1 MLVEGA
7 SGKCYVGRYHE
18 RTERGTLFHDVA
30 VHDPATS
37 PHSRD
42 EFLARTA
49 KFGVR
54 AEHRYLVLPD
64 TEVRTIRRLAEVV
77 GAD

>member
-1 MLVEGA
+1 MLVEGT
-7 SGKCYVGRYHE
+7 SGRCYVGRYHE
-18 RTERGTLFHDVA
+18 RTERGILVHDVA

-37 PHSRD
+37 PHSRE

-54 AEHRYLVLPD
+54 AEHRHLVLAD
-64 TEVRTIRRLAEVV
+64 DEVGIIRRLVEVT
-77 GAD
+77 GSE